1 MSKKSLSLIALAA
14 LLSACSA
21 SAQNVASAEQISEP
35 ALLSAAPSASFA
47 EPASDA
53 PAPYAEA
60 AYEDAAI
67 TCDVRSRRTANGVV
81 IQARAFADRDVD
93 GEYDLRIVKT
103 GGGGSAEISQSG
115 ALVLEAGMAATL
127 GENEIS
133 MERGSRV
140 RAVLTL
146 RDETGELC
154 QRTFRL

>member
-21 SAQNVASAEQISEP
+21 SAQNYATVEQVSEP
-35 ALLSAAPSASFA
+35 ALLSETFTAT
-47 EPASDA
+47 ASDA
-53 PAPYAEA
+53 PAAYIDAS
-60 AYEDAAI
+60 YEDAAV

-93 GEYDLRIVKT
+93 GEYDLQIVKT
-103 GGGGSAEISQSG
+103 GGGGSAELSQSG
-115 ALVLEAGMAATL
+115 ALVLEAGTAATL

-133 MERGSRV
+133 IERGSRL

-146 RDETGELC
+146 SDETGELC
-154 QRTFRL
+154 RRTFRL